1 VFAELLCKRIS
12 PIVELSP
19 TQLNQ
24 LEHHYNL
31 LAKWNRVLNLTGLHK
46 LEEVVERHYC
56 ESIFL
61 GVHLPFGTLSIGDVG
76 SGAGFPGVPVAI
88 MRSECQLSLIESHR
102 RKSVFLRES
111 TRELENVQV
120 LPERVEH
127 VSLRFDWVVCRA
139 VLFSGIERSVAAIS
153 AQIAILGT
161 EQPAD
166 FCFTWNTPVQL
177 PWGRQRYLWLG
188 TRRST

>member
-1 VFAELLCKRIS
+1 VFAELLRKKIS

-19 TQLNQ
+19 IQVSQ

-31 LAKWNRVLNLTGLHK
+31 LIKWNKVLNLTSLRK
-46 LEEVVERHYC
+46 VEEIVERHYC

-61 GVHLPFGTLSIGDVG
+61 GAHLPIGNLSIGDVG

-88 MRSECQLSLIESHR
+88 VRPECKVSLIESHQ
-102 RKSVFLRES
+102 RKSVFLREA
-111 TRELENVQV
+111 TRGIKNVHV
-120 LPERVEH
+120 LAERVEN
-127 VSLRFDWVVCRA
+127 LNARFDSVVCRA
-139 VLFSGIERSVAAIS
+139 IRFSEVENPVAAIS
-153 AQIAILGT
+153 ARVAILGT
-161 EQPAD
+161 EQPSD
-166 FCFTWNTPVQL
+166 SRFTWNTPIQL